1 MVTIDVRNWRTF
13 TRDKGSLKVTDNST
27 SEILYEGD
35 NDDAAEMIMDL
46 AYRCAVYNQALD
58 RKDKEIEELVSELAE
73 YKSAGMLNKL
83 ILNAK
88 KQGIVID
95 GSDYAELLNMLF
107 DNGYDPFKNYD
118 GDE

>member
-1 MVTIDVRNWRTF
+1 MENIYLKNWRHFDRTIKGLLI
-13 TRDKGSLKVTDNST
+13 RDAMTGEL
-27 SEILYEGD
+27 LYDGD
-35 NDDAAEMIMDL
+35 NDDAAEMIMQL
-46 AYRCAVYNQALD
+46 AKRCEAYEKAFESKNKQI
-58 RKDKEIEELVSELAE
+58 DKLTDTLTNKNGI
-73 YKSAGMLNKL
+73 LNKL